1 MAETGSLAF
10 AAVVIFAFLLVW
22 GSVVCTQTQFTQA
35 SDIEVNFAAVR
46 ASSSQRRCST

>member
-10 AAVVIFAFLLVW
+10 AAVVLFAFLLVW

-35 SDIEVNFAAVR
+35 SDIEVNFAVTT
-46 ASSSQRRCST
+46 SSSQRRCIT